1 MTSVETGYPTEPTQA
16 VPVQEMDTGTAH
28 SPIWDEEIPPRPV
41 RQKLGRITLGL
52 FVLACAAAAFYAG
65 VVVEKHSIGSTAT
78 AASTRTSAR
87 PATTGAGAGGAG
99 AGGGAGGGATV
110 GQVKL
115 IDGNNIYVTDSTGNV
130 VKVATSSAS
139 QITVTSPGTV
149 KDVKPGDTVI
159 VTGTTGEDGTVSAT
173 AVRDSGAG
181 GAGGFGGFGGRRGG
195 GAGTGGGGGGTGTGA
210 AGGGA
215 PAGG

>member
-1 MTSVETGYPTEPTQA
+1 MTSLETGYPTEPTQA
-16 VPVQEMDTGTAH
+16 VPVNEMDAGTDH
-28 SPIWDEEIPPRPV
+28 TPIWDEEIPPRPV
-41 RQKLGRITLGL
+41 RQKLGRVTLGL
-52 FVLACAAAAFYAG
+52 FVLACAAGAFYAG
-65 VVVEKHSIGSTAT
+65 VVIEKHSLGTTAT

-99 AGGGAGGGATV
+99 AGAGAGAGGGGGATV

-139 QITVTSPGTV
+139 QIIVTSTGTV

-181 GAGGFGGFGGRRGG
+181 GAAGFGGFGGRRGG
-195 GAGTGGGGGGTGTGA
+195 GGTGTGA
-210 AGGGA
+210 GGAGAGGGA